1 MTNKNDNCNVARL
14 SWIDDIRA
22 IAISMVIFGHALGY
36 NLFSKDIPF
45 LESVNSWIVSFNMPL
60 FVIMSGYT
68 NCRSFKKICSFDDV
82 INYIDKSVNRLL
94 VPSVMLTAIVVF
106 ILGYYKNSIDW
117 LSGVFCILVYHFFYY
132 CLSKY
137 SNILLRFLF
146 LLSIIIIGSKY
157 NYFWFLPMLVILQTI
172 MVLIAWIVNKSVCKK
187 ALFLAFLPFI
197 VFSSLLPEWYSEFG
211 LYYCFGLFLYETGVI
226 GKWKN
231 KSITLQTFI
240 ICMFFVLGL
249 LLMPIS
255 TQHDFYKY
263 PLKFML
269 QNALTGELIIRQ
281 IVGVSISLSFIL
293 LIAKISKRQTWF
305 TKLGIKSLYLYIYH
319 VAIICLLPI
328 FARTFHFKLFVDNDS
343 WYMWGGILLYMVL
356 ITLLSLISVNL
367 LSKLKV
373 TRIYLLGK
381 I

>member
-1 MTNKNDNCNVARL
+1 
-14 SWIDDIRA
+14 
-22 IAISMVIFGHALGY
+22 
-36 NLFSKDIPF
+36 
-45 LESVNSWIVSFNMPL
+45 
-60 FVIMSGYT
+60 
-68 NCRSFKKICSFDDV
+68 
-82 INYIDKSVNRLL
+82 
-94 VPSVMLTAIVVF
+94 
-106 ILGYYKNSIDW
+106 
-117 LSGVFCILVYHFFYY
+117 
-132 CLSKY
+132 
-137 SNILLRFLF
+137 
-146 LLSIIIIGSKY
+146 
-157 NYFWFLPMLVILQTI
+157 
-172 MVLIAWIVNKSVCKK
+172 
-187 ALFLAFLPFI
+187 
-197 VFSSLLPEWYSEFG
+197 
-211 LYYCFGLFLYETGVI
+211 
-226 GKWKN
+226 
-231 KSITLQTFI
+231 
-240 ICMFFVLGL
+240 
-249 LLMPIS
+249 
-255 TQHDFYKY
+255 
-263 PLKFML
+263 ML